1 LVEKGEFRSDLF
13 YRLNVLTITMSP
25 LRERNG
31 DIMILANH
39 FAQQTANRYG
49 LEKTS
54 FNKEAKQSIMDNSW
68 PGNIRE
74 LKHLLERSVLLNS
87 GGELTRESLSLS
99 MQPGVLKSESVDSLD
114 ELTLGS
120 AELKLIKKAL
130 DKTDGNVT
138 KAAKELGITRMALR
152 YRMQKHNLN

>member
-1 LVEKGEFRSDLF
+1 
-13 YRLNVLTITMSP
+13 
-25 LRERNG
+25 
-31 DIMILANH
+31 MILANH
-39 FAQQTANRYG
+39 FAKQTANRYG

-54 FNKEAKQSIMDNSW
+54 FNKEATQSIMDNSW

-99 MQPGVLKSESVDSLD
+99 MQPGVQKTESVDSLD